1 MLSISSQPFPFLF
14 AGRKQL
20 TCNSLE
26 CLRYTWNLSKSIAQ
40 KSIAERLE
48 KGGKK
53 YYHNI
58 LNVLRFAI
66 SRTAA
71 SAASAAIQ
79 RVYSWAMMEFQI
91 NVAASFMSVCCLA
104 WPYLHLHFCCSTVDN
119 GGGDGC
125 CCCWFSI
132 FLLPA
137 SDVNGHSY
145 LKEIKIINFYDFN
158 KLKIIVFI
166 AWLCLPSDG
175 AITVVCIGWLRSHH
189 PTTMPGLF
197 N

>member
-1 MLSISSQPFPFLF
+1 MFEVYLKFIKINCSKKHCGEI
-14 AGRKQL
+14 RKRGEKVR
-20 TCNSLE
+20 E
-26 CLRYTWNLSKSIAQ
+26 CS
-40 KSIAERLE
+40 
-48 KGGKK
+48 